1 MGVSNIATVTINV
14 AAVNDAPV
22 GVADSY
28 TVGEDSTLNTTSGMP
43 AGVLVNDT
51 DAEGQALSAVFCG
64 RTHQW
69 CFGVGVQ
76 RHLHLH
82 PEREFQRPGY
92 VHLPALLMD
101 WRKVRSPR

>member
-51 DAEGQALSAVFCG
+51 DAEGQALSAVFGG

-69 CFGVGVQ
+69 CFGVGSNGTFTYTRTRISTARIRSPTRAFDGLAQ
-76 RHLHLH
+76 
-82 PEREFQRPGY
+82 
-92 VHLPALLMD
+92 A
-101 WRKVRSPR
+101 RSPR